1 MEKRRGRQK
10 LSNTEQNLIRIK
22 DILNTYEERME
33 PLKEES
39 EKAKKFLNLSEELK
53 RKEVNVM
60 IYSIDKIE
68 KDLKI

>member
-1 MEKRRGRQK
+1 
-10 LSNTEQNLIRIK
+10 
-22 DILNTYEERME
+22 ME

>member
-39 EKAKKFLNLSEELK
+39 EKAKSF
-53 RKEVNVM
+53 
-60 IYSIDKIE
+60 
-68 KDLKI
+68 